1 MKKNMKSE
9 GFWLVMADVLFA
21 LFLFLYLF
29 YVIDMRVIYHGGGAI
44 TSGPAFFQG
53 AETFNKFAFSPGGL
67 VRFASSFLA
76 QLFYLNWL
84 GSLIIALL
92 GFVMCRQLL
101 YIIRKS
107 KSGFNF
113 LRFTAPVVLLCLYLR
128 YTFFFN
134 EQLAMVLTLLLV
146 CVYLRFSDVVGVR
159 KVLLILFFSV
169 AAYWLCQG
177 GGVVFALAVAAYELL
192 IRKSLRD
199 SVSLLL
205 AGLLLPY
212 VISCM
217 ILNQNILI
225 AYSGLLG
232 FTPHTQ
238 VFESRPLT
246 LIPLYV
252 LFALAVV
259 LMFVGFL
266 RGVLG
271 KIRQSSGGSMKLKVA
286 GFIAGNLIVICT
298 TGGLCFGYHDKIM
311 QAVFKTDY
319 YTAEKKWEP
328 LIDYV
333 DGYVGSA
340 DRNFLGC
347 NANNYVITSA
357 NLALCNLNRMGY
369 DLFLYPQNPRTL
381 FLSMKARFAY
391 SRRADIYMDMGLL
404 NMAEHQLLE
413 ALEVVG
419 ERPAIYQR
427 LVLIY
432 MAKDNLANAV
442 VYLKRLKKLFFY
454 NEWASH
460 YLKVIEVD
468 PTLSSL
474 GDVRYLR
481 SMMLEDSAN
490 KAYASFFLERNP
502 VLSEEMII
510 ELLKKKPN
518 NRMAFEYLLSFY
530 MLMNNLQKFVDT
542 FDEYIGGFNYKVLP
556 PLWQQAIVTYCSNK
570 PDREKKIKKY
580 AISQE
585 QFMLYQRYMTIFSK
599 YKQKEPAVWELAKD
613 YGKSYYFYCMYGFS
627 GVK

>member
-1 MKKNMKSE
+1 MKKNVKTD
-9 GFWLVMADVLFA
+9 GFRLIIADLLFA

-29 YVIDMRVIYHGGGAI
+29 YVINMRVIYHGGGAI

-53 AETFNKFAFSPGGL
+53 METFNKFAFSPGGL

-76 QLFYLNWL
+76 QFFYLNWL

-101 YIIRKS
+101 YVIRKTN
-107 KSGFNF
+107 SGFNF

-134 EQLAMVLTLLLV
+134 EQLAIVLTLLLI
-146 CVYLRFSDVVGVR
+146 CIYLRFSDVVGVR
-159 KVLLILFFSV
+159 KVLLVVFFCI

-177 GGVVFALAVAAYELL
+177 GGIIFALVAGIYELL
-192 IRKSLRD
+192 IRKSWRD
-199 SVSLLL
+199 SAVLLL
-205 AGLLLPY
+205 TGLLLPY
-212 VISCM
+212 VLSCV

-232 FTPHTQ
+232 FTPNIQ
-238 VFESRPLT
+238 VFEPRPLT
-246 LIPLYV
+246 LIPLYILFV
-252 LFALAVV
+252 LPVALI
-259 LMFVGFL
+259 FTGFL
-266 RGVLG
+266 RGAFRKTATG
-271 KIRQSSGGSMKLKVA
+271 FAGSMRLKVA
-286 GFIAGNLIVICT
+286 GFVVGNLIVICT
-298 TGGLCFGYHDKIM
+298 TAGLCLGYHDKIM
-311 QAVFKTDY
+311 QAVFRTDY
-319 YTAEKKWEP
+319 YAAEKKWEQ

-333 DGYVGSA
+333 NEYVGSPG
-340 DRNFLGC
+340 RNFLGY

-432 MAKDNLANAV
+432 MAKDNLPNAV
-442 VYLKRLKKLFFY
+442 IYLKRLKKLFFY

-460 YLKVIEVD
+460 YLKKIETD
-468 PTLSSL
+468 PTLSNL
-474 GDVRYLR
+474 GDIRYLR
-481 SMMLEDSAN
+481 GMMLDDSAS

-502 VLSEEMII
+502 ALSEEMII
-510 ELLKKKPN
+510 ELLKKRSG

-542 FDEYIGGFNYKVLP
+542 FDEYIGNFNYKVLP
-556 PLWQQAIVTYCSNK
+556 PLWQQAIVTYYSNRA
-570 PDREKKIKKY
+570 DRDKKIKKY
-580 AISQE
+580 PISQE
-585 QFMLYQRYMTIFSK
+585 QFIFYQNYMTIFSK
-599 YKQKEPAVWELAKD
+599 YNKREPAVWELAKD
-613 YGKSYYFYCMYGFS
+613 FGKTYYFYCMYGFS
-627 GVK
+627 GAK